1 MMSAGSWRRLR
12 SRCEARLD
20 ALPLPAPFSAQAL
33 CELVAAQRGRA
44 IRLVPMVKS
53 VDVCG
58 MWVSVGSADLI
69 FYEQATTSPHQQHII
84 LHELSHLLCDHY
96 PSGVAELDQW
106 RLLLPDL
113 DPRMVRRI
121 LGRTAYTE
129 VEEQEAELLASLIQ
143 QRARRLAPPDDAAET
158 NALTGRIKTLLDWS
172 APDRRDPV
180 R

>member
-1 MMSAGSWRRLR
+1 MSSVPWRRLR
-12 SRCEARLD
+12 RRCEARLA

-33 CELVAAQRGRA
+33 CELVAAERGRP
-44 IRLVPMVKS
+44 IRLLPMERT

-58 MWVSVGSADLI
+58 MWVLADDVDLI
-69 FYEQATTSPHQQHII
+69 FYERATTSPHQQHII

-96 PSGVAELDQW
+96 PSGVAEPDHW

-113 DPRMVRRI
+113 DPRMVHRM

-143 QRARRLAPPDDAAET
+143 QRAAQLTPPGDAPET
-158 NALTGRIKTLLDWS
+158 NALTRRIKTLLDWS
-172 APDRRDPV
+172 ASDRPDGAP
-180 R
+180 